1 MVFGNLSTGIE
12 VFGAYNSDDQTYTPD
27 RTYTLVDTI
36 EAKGV
41 SNIYYYGLYKVEF
54 QNEGEPEWRIH
65 GESSS
70 LTDSDY
76 TFEQDG
82 NELVITSKN
91 AGTAGA
97 FTMTAAAIHKAAD
110 EGTQV
115 HEAAEKLVLGEEIS
129 WMDDYGNAKYSQIV
143 WEMILKFA
151 EFWKEY
157 KPELISSEQ
166 FVWSDKYKY
175 AGTADIVCKMND
187 EIWLLDLK
195 TSNSI
200 HKSYDLQLASYAKGL
215 EESRGVKI
223 ERTGII
229 WLKAKCRGPSKQK
242 GVIQGKGWKVL
253 QIDEIE
259 KNFKLFQNIYELYQ
273 LENPNTEPI
282 YNSYP
287 TTIKV

>member
-1 MVFGNLSTGIE
+1 MIKQGM
-12 VFGAYNSDDQTYTPD
+12 
-27 RTYTLVDTI
+27 
-36 EAKGV
+36 
-41 SNIYYYGLYKVEF
+41 NILK
-54 QNEGEPEWRIH
+54 QNEKNRLEFNPELKQINFLDRRVYKRGEGVYYPSVTTILQYMPKNKFF
-65 GESSS
+65 ESW
-70 LTDSDY
+70 LKDV
-76 TFEQDG
+76 G
-82 NELVITSKN
+82 HN
-91 AGTAGA
+91 ADLIMRRAG
-97 FTMTAAAIHKAAD
+97 K

-129 WMDDYGNAKYSQIV
+129 WMDDFGNAKYSQIV

-151 EFWKEY
+151 EFWKTY
-157 KPELISSEQ
+157 KPELISAED

-175 AGTADIVCKMND
+175 AGTADLVCKMND
-187 EIWLLDLK
+187 EVWLLDLK

-200 HKSYDLQLASYAKGL
+200 HKSYDLQLASYAKAL
-215 EESRGVKI
+215 EESKGIKI

-229 WLKAKCRGPSKQK
+229 WLKSPTRGPSKQK
-242 GVIQGKGWKVL
+242 GKIQGKGWKVI
-253 QIDEIE
+253 QVDDIE